1 MGRDDLDLI
10 KVNNDHD
17 LFFTEDDRLR
27 VFQKIK
33 EKEANKGDHKRGR
46 WQFQKNSHKLVP
58 ISASILGVI
67 LFSSLLY
74 LNINQSGNPQT
85 VQSPPSGEAPVV
97 VQEDE
102 IQDIRSK
109 EDVEKKDLSNLSKEE
124 LRELKKDPDEVVK
137 GLKYSIE
144 NKDWKLEYELYTE
157 EERNRK
163 FEHNSNPQWAEE
175 ASENQE
181 VINLVVEKKTKE
193 EAVYKFDIILS
204 VEGKVVK
211 RAEGVILALSQEN
224 GIWSIAHIK
233 PAKVETSLETKEER
247 D

>member
-17 LFFTEDDRLR
+17 LVFTEDDRLR

-33 EKEANKGDHKRGR
+33 EKESIKAHKSER
-46 WQFQKNSHKLVP
+46 WQFKKSFHKLAP

-74 LNINQSGNPQT
+74 LNINQSVNPQT

-102 IQDIRSK
+102 IQDIGHEK
-109 EDVEKKDLSNLSKEE
+109 VEKKDLSDLSKEE
-124 LRELKKDPDEVVK
+124 LRELKKDPDEVVNAI
-137 GLKYSIE
+137 KYSIE
-144 NKDWKLEYELYTE
+144 NKDWKLEYELYNE
-157 EERNRK
+157 EEKNRK
-163 FEHNSNPQWAEE
+163 FEHISNPQWAEE
-175 ASENQE
+175 ASPKRE

-211 RAEGVILALSQEN
+211 KAEGVIFALSQEN

-233 PAKVETSLETKEER
+233 PGKVETNLETNEE
-247 D
+247 